1 MRVIFSRVK
10 MSMKQVI
17 LLLVFMLIS
26 STTQMLLP
34 TLISK
39 MIDNGVS
46 GNNEK
51 LIFALAIAMII
62 LSLAA
67 CLTNIVGTRI
77 SAKITTKFSADLR
90 EQVFDTV
97 QGFSASEI
105 DRFGTASLITRNTTD
120 VTTIQT
126 FLSMALR
133 LGLLAP
139 MMAVVGFILAST
151 TAGPTSSILAVAIP
165 VLLIVAT
172 GLIVGASRYSIKLR
186 RKIDD
191 INQLFLETLEGV
203 RVIRAFNKQET
214 EIRRFAV
221 VNNETRNV
229 SRKSITISGM
239 LFPVVQMLFG
249 LTTVGVM
256 GVGSYFVIQGEME
269 VGALVAS
276 TQYINL
282 ILLSIILTTYV
293 VSLFP
298 DAYACM
304 KRIAEVLTTEVSIQ
318 DYEKDEPAP
327 TCRGTVEFRN
337 VTFAYPG
344 ADEPVIKGISF
355 VSGPGETTAIIG
367 RTGCGKSSIVKLI
380 PRLYDTLFGDVLVD
394 GVNVKKYKLDHLRE
408 LIGYVPQKNVLF
420 SGDIASNLNFGDEN
434 GTEAEW
440 KEACRI
446 ACADEFVDRKDGTYH
461 SPISQGGTNLSGG
474 QRQRMAIARA
484 VMKKPEVYIF
494 DDSFSALDMK
504 TDKQLRQNLKESMGE
519 ATMILVAQRVNT
531 IIDATRIIVLDNG
544 EPVGV
549 GTHKELLKT
558 CKLYRE
564 IAEIQLGKEV
574 VADEIASA

>member
-1 MRVIFSRVK
+1 MHVIFSRVK
-10 MSMKQVI
+10 LSVKQIV
-17 LLLVFMLIS
+17 LLLLFMLIS
-26 STTQMLLP
+26 STTQMLMP
-34 TLISK
+34 ALISK
-39 MIDNGVS
+39 MIDVGVAN
-46 GNNEK
+46 NNEK
-51 LIFALAIAMII
+51 LIISLAIAMIA
-62 LSLAA
+62 LALVA

-77 SAKITTKFSADLR
+77 SAAITTKFSADLR
-90 EQVFDTV
+90 DEIFRTV

-105 DRFGTASLITRNTTD
+105 DKFGTASLITRNTTD
-120 VTTIQT
+120 VTTIQA

-139 MMAVVGFILAST
+139 MMAVVGFILASA

-165 VLLIVAT
+165 LLLVVAT

-191 INQLFLETLEGV
+191 INRLFLETLEGV
-203 RVIRAFNKQET
+203 RVIRAFNKQQT
-214 EIRRFAV
+214 EIERFAV
-221 VNNETRNV
+221 TNDETRRL
-229 SRKSITISGM
+229 SKKSISISGM
-239 LFPVVQMLFG
+239 LYPVVSMLFG
-249 LTTVGVM
+249 LTSVGVM
-256 GVGSYFVIQGEME
+256 GVGSYFVIHGGME

-282 ILLSIILTTYV
+282 ILLAIILTTYV

-304 KRIAEVLTTEVSIQ
+304 NRIADVLTTEATIK
-318 DYEKDEPAP
+318 DYAKDEPAP
-327 TCRGTVEFRN
+327 TCKGTVEFRN

-367 RTGCGKSSIVKLI
+367 RTGCGKSSVVKLI
-380 PRLYDTLFGDVLVD
+380 PRLYDTLFGEVLVD
-394 GVNVKKYKLDHLRE
+394 GVNVKKYKLEHLRD

-434 GTEAEW
+434 GTEEDW
-440 KEACRI
+440 REACRI
-446 ACADEFVDRKDGTYH
+446 ACADEFVDKKEGTYH

-484 VMKKPEVYIF
+484 VMKKPEVYVF

-504 TDKQLRQNLKESMGE
+504 TDKTLRQNLKESMGE

-531 IIDATRIIVLDNG
+531 ILDATRIIVLDKG
-544 EPVGV
+544 EAVGI

-558 CKLYRE
+558 CDLYRE
-564 IAEIQLGKEV
+564 IAEIQLGEEV
-574 VADEIASA
+574 VADEIARA

>member
-1 MRVIFSRVK
+1 M
-10 MSMKQVI
+10 
-17 LLLVFMLIS
+17 LVS

-34 TLISK
+34 TMISK
-39 MIDNGVS
+39 MIDVGVAE
-46 GNNEK
+46 NNEG
-51 LIFALAIAMII
+51 LIFGLAIAMIV
-62 LSLAA
+62 LSVVA
-67 CLTNIVGTRI
+67 CLTNIIGTNI

-90 EQVFDTV
+90 KEIFDTV
-97 QGFSASEI
+97 QTFSASEI
-105 DRFGTASLITRNTTD
+105 DKFGTASLITRNTTD

-139 MMAVVGFILAST
+139 MMAVVGLVLASA
-151 TAGPTSSILAVAIP
+151 TAGPTSSVLAVAIP
-165 VLLIVAT
+165 VLLIVST
-172 GLIVGASRYSIKLR
+172 GLIVGASRYSVKLR

-214 EIRRFAV
+214 EIDRFAV
-221 VNNETRNV
+221 VNDETRNI
-229 SRKSITISGM
+229 SRKSVAISGM

-256 GVGSYFVIQGEME
+256 GVGSYFVIIGQME

-282 ILLSIILTTYV
+282 ILLAIILMTYV

-304 KRIAEVLTTEVSIQ
+304 KRIGEVLDTESSIK
-318 DYEKDEPAP
+318 DYEKDEPEK
-327 TCRGTVEFRN
+327 TCKGTVEFRN

-355 VSGPGETTAIIG
+355 VSRPGETTAIIG
-367 RTGCGKSSIVKLI
+367 RTGCGKSSVVKLI

-394 GVNVKKYKLDHLRE
+394 GVNVKKYKLDHLRD

-420 SGDIASNLNFGDEN
+420 TGDIASNLNFGDEN
-434 GTEAEW
+434 GKEEDW

-446 ACADEFVDRKDGTYH
+446 ACADEFVDKKDGTYH

-484 VMKKPEVYIF
+484 VMKKPEVYVF

-519 ATMILVAQRVNT
+519 ATLILVAQRVNT
-531 IIDATRIIVLDNG
+531 IIDATRIIVLDKG
-544 EPVGV
+544 EPVGI
-549 GTHKELLKT
+549 GTHKELLKS
-558 CKLYRE
+558 CQLYRE
-564 IAEIQLGKEV
+564 IAEIQLGKEE
-574 VADEIASA
+574 VANEIASA